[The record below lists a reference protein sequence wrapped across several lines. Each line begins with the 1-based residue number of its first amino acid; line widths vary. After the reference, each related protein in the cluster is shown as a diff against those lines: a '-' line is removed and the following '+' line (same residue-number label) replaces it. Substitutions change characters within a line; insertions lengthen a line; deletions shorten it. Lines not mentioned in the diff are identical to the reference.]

1 MLERKFTYEGFDGK
15 TYTDTWGFYL
25 SKADLLEIQLGSF
38 VGLDVL
44 IKRLIDAQNG
54 KEIMAIIKEIILKS
68 VGKPSADGRR
78 FIRNEETR
86 EEFYQTD
93 AYSQLFEELVTDS
106 DKAMAFVTAIVP
118 RELGEK
124 MREIKPEDAG
134 KIIGIPTE
142 ATKPAE

>member
-44 IKRLIDAQNG
+44 IKRLIDAQKG
-54 KEIMAIIKEIILKS
+54 KEIMDIIKEIVLKS

-106 DKAMAFVTAIVP
+106 DKAMAFVAAVVP

-124 MREIKPEDAG
+124 MRGLKAEDAT

-142 ATKPAE
+142 TTQTAE